1 MAMLIVYA
9 SCLALTLRDA
19 YGVAALAAWCG
30 LVIAAS
36 IACHNALRSE
46 ELGGARGRAR
56 VQSIWAATAVLAIP
70 NLLWM
75 IPAIFLTA
83 LPTAAKALTMFLVST
98 AMMASTLLL
107 FSAPLMYLAQL
118 GLLTAPPITH
128 PLLKPP
134 QLNP

>member
-1 MAMLIVYA
+1 MQLQASQQFLPLKMAMSIVYA

-56 VQSIWAATAVLAIP
+56 VTSIWAATAVLAIP

-75 IPAIFLTA
+75 ISAIFLTTLTNA
-83 LPTAAKALTMFLVST
+83 YQAPTVFLVRQ
-98 AMMASTLLL
+98 AMMASTVMR
-107 FSAPLMYLAQL
+107 FTRPAKRRVGTRGASR
-118 GLLTAPPITH
+118 
-128 PLLKPP
+128 
-134 QLNP
+134 

>member
-1 MAMLIVYA
+1 MRISDWSSDVCSSDLFLPLKMAMSIVYA

-46 ELGGARGRAR
+46 ELGGARGRAQ

-70 NLLWM
+70 NLLWT
-75 IPAIFLTA
+75 IPAYRKSTRLNSTTNA
-83 LPTAAKALTMFLVST
+83 HLVCRH
-98 AMMASTLLL
+98 LL
-107 FSAPLMYLAQL
+107 
-118 GLLTAPPITH
+118 GKKNHTKPI
-128 PLLKPP
+128 
-134 QLNP
+134 Q

>member
-36 IACHNALRSE
+36 IACHNALRSA

-56 VQSIWAATAVLAIP
+56 VQSVWAAPAVLAIP
-70 NLLWM
+70 NILGM
-75 IPAIFLTA
+75 IPAIFLTY
-83 LPTAAKALTMFLVST
+83 LTNTDQALTVHPVDPGML
-98 AMMASTLLL
+98 ASTVMQ
-107 FSAPLMYLAQL
+107 S
-118 GLLTAPPITH
+118 
-128 PLLKPP
+128 
-134 QLNP
+134 

>member
-75 IPAIFLTA
+75 IPAIFLTDLTNA
-83 LPTAAKALTMFLVST
+83 DQALTVFQIGR
-98 AMMASTLLL
+98 ASCRE
-107 FSAPLMYLAQL
+107 SVCPYA
-118 GLLTAPPITH
+118 
-128 PLLKPP
+128 
-134 QLNP
+134 

>member
-1 MAMLIVYA
+1 MRISDWSSDVCSSDLFLPLKMAMSIVYA

-75 IPAIFLTA
+75 IPALFLTA
-83 LPTAAKALTMFLVST
+83 LTNADQSPPVFLVST
-98 AMMASTLLL
+98 AMMTTQSLC
-107 FSAPLMYLAQL
+107 FSATVL
-118 GLLTAPPITH
+118 
-128 PLLKPP
+128 
-134 QLNP
+134 